1 MAARGLESMGRVS
14 HQVSLGRDTHD
25 WKQPVNLAAGGEW
38 VGKQE
43 DAKIFPAWK
52 EEGMP
57 RNQLTDWATNVAS
70 TFRL

>member
-1 MAARGLESMGRVS
+1 ML
-14 HQVSLGRDTHD
+14 LGRGTHD

-52 EEGMP
+52 GGNAQESA
-57 RNQLTDWATNVAS
+57 D
-70 TFRL
+70 